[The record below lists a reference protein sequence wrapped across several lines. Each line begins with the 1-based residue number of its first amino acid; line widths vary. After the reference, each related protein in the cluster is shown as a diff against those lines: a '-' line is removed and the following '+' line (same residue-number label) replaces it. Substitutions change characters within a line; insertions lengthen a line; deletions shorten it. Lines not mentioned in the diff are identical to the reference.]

1 MPNTKQPF
9 VYTLKH
15 KMLGTPASSAATL
28 PNHGVTKITAASTY
42 TLAGPEVGSLV
53 TLYSVGVDATI
64 VSVST
69 VVGSTGQVSFD
80 GAGGTA
86 QKLNLLYD
94 STVANT
100 PCVTMIGESATQWRI
115 ISVVGAPVN
124 WVSSNAG
131 VSVTT

>member
-1 MPNTKQPF
+1 MPNYKSRH
-9 VYTLKH
+9 VYSMLHKH
-15 KMLGTPASSAATL
+15 LGTPASSGAAL
-28 PNHGVTKITAASTY
+28 PNNGVTKITAAATY
-42 TLAGPEVGSLV
+42 TLAGPEIGSLV
-53 TLYSVGVDATI
+53 TLYTVGVDATI

-69 VVGSTGQVSFD
+69 VAGSTGQVSFN

-94 STVANT
+94 STVAND
-100 PCVTMIGESATQWRI
+100 PCVTMVGESSTQWRV

-131 VSVTT
+131 VTITT